1 MVTLFKDG
9 SSTLEQGLDL
19 ARRRDFNRAR
29 EKFVE
34 AYRKL
39 SKEGRI
45 LDANLAKAYADLLSP
60 EVVHG
65 HSPSLIA
72 LSSFLRSSLGTTE
85 LRLGARGIS
94 AADLATQLELTARES
109 QLGALL
115 QSGPSNPEGLA
126 QALQALATEYSQL
139 GNRVLYLPELFEQ
152 RAVTADTKFP
162 GLMAL
167 SFETLGTALQATDP
181 LTAAER
187 FQTAQHYWTQAND
200 VTRAQAVATRA
211 GHLAIQAKCWFC
223 GREGR
228 GFGVQFASLPL
239 DQDVMGLKGME
250 SSPLPSLDP
259 SGRKVYVCKGCYS
272 ALNGL
277 ADRIAVQRASEVEQ
291 LLLAEMRAMEQRL
304 QSPRK

>member
-1 MVTLFKDG
+1 MVLLFKDG
-9 SSTLEQGLDL
+9 SATLEQGLDF
-19 ARRRDFNRAR
+19 ARRREFNRAR
-29 EKFVE
+29 EKFTD
-34 AYRKL
+34 ASRKL
-39 SKEGRI
+39 AKEGRI
-45 LDANLAKAYADLLSP
+45 LEANLAKAYAELLSP
-60 EVVHG
+60 EVVNG
-65 HSPSLIA
+65 HSSTLIA
-72 LSSFLRSSLGTTE
+72 LSSFLRSSLGGTE

-94 AADLATQLELTARES
+94 APELATQLELTAREA
-109 QLGALL
+109 QLSALV

-126 QALQALATEYSQL
+126 QALQALAADYSRL
-139 GNRVLYLPELFEQ
+139 GNQVLYLPELFEQ
-152 RAVTADTKFP
+152 RATTADVKVP

-200 VTRAQAVATRA
+200 VNRAQEMATRA

-228 GFGVQFASLPL
+228 GFGIQFASLPL

-277 ADRIAVQRASEVEQ
+277 ADRIAVQRASEVGQ
-291 LLLAEMRAMEQRL
+291 QLLAEMRAMERRL
-304 QSPRK
+304 QSPRN